1 MSETDDRKKLRL
13 IRKRIGLTQAA
24 MAACLNVSQSA
35 YEKYERGERPV
46 PPALLDKV
54 GLLPQDRAA
63 FRLAEAARIA
73 ANVRR
78 RKFERWI
85 QVCWMLF
92 LASSLWLVLRI
103 ADLQM
108 NTNYLR
114 LGPND
119 EALGIAF
126 LLFIG
131 LTILLANETWRRAC
145 YGLPIRNQRRA
156 A

>member
-1 MSETDDRKKLRL
+1 MSEIEDRKKLRL

-24 MAACLNVSQSA
+24 MAARLNVSQSA
-35 YEKYERGERPV
+35 YEKYERGERGV
-46 PPALLDKV
+46 PSSLLDKV

-63 FRLAEAARIA
+63 FSLAEAARVA
-73 ANVRR
+73 ADVGKRN
-78 RKFERWI
+78 FERWI
-85 QVCWMLF
+85 QACWMLF
-92 LASSLWLVLRI
+92 LASSIWLVLRI
-103 ADLQM
+103 ADLQL
-108 NTNYLR
+108 NGNLLR

-145 YGLPIRNQRRA
+145 HGLPLRNRRREA
-156 A
+156 